1 MIRRLITL
9 TIAAAAFWGG
19 MQFQEMTTPDG
30 CRAADL
36 PLTAVPA

>member
-19 MQFQEMTTPDG
+19 MQFQQIKTPDG
-30 CRAADL
+30 CRDAGL